1 MKKNAI
7 IFSSDVKF
15 KRMLELEAMS
25 IGFNLIVDL
34 NHIEGDI
41 YVIIDLDD
49 DIPKE
54 FYSFVD
60 KISVI
65 GFSKKTESELGDLI
79 QICDSYLQRPFLTR
93 DFLSLLGYQQEYTVR
108 KHTVERPE
116 AGVKRLSIDIESKS
130 AVYGDTVIPLSD
142 NEFLVFSILFQNRGQ
157 AVERATLDVLLGSD
171 GSNMGDVYICHL
183 RKKIDNKLGLKL
195 IYTVRGR
202 GYALKN

>member
-1 MKKNAI
+1 MNKNAI

-116 AGVKRLSIDIESKS
+116 TGVKRLSIDIESKW
-130 AVYGDTVIPLSD
+130 V
-142 NEFLVFSILFQNRGQ
+142 
-157 AVERATLDVLLGSD
+157 
-171 GSNMGDVYICHL
+171 
-183 RKKIDNKLGLKL
+183 
-195 IYTVRGR
+195 
-202 GYALKN
+202 